1 LSSPGDE
8 DAVPNVL
15 AYPIDEATTIL
26 ERAGVR
32 VRDAVTTA
40 PPRPRAARGEVRV
53 VRQALRCD
61 GSVVLTVAAAGYEK
75 AEAE

>member
-1 LSSPGDE
+1 MSSPGDQ

-26 ERAGVR
+26 ERAGVH
-32 VRDAVTTA
+32 VRDVVTTA
-40 PPRPRAARGEVRV
+40 PPRPCAARGEVRV
-53 VRQALRCD
+53 LRQAVRPD
-61 GSVVLTVAAAGYEK
+61 GSVVLTVAVAARRR

>member
-1 LSSPGDE
+1 MSSPGDE

-32 VRDAVTTA
+32 VREVVTTA
-40 PPRPRAARGEVRV
+40 PPRPRAGRGEVRV
-53 VRQALRCD
+53 VRQALRSD
-61 GSVVLTVAAAGYEK
+61 GSVMLTVAAAACEK
-75 AEAE
+75 AEAQ

>member
-1 LSSPGDE
+1 MSSPGDQG
-8 DAVPNVL
+8 AAPNVL

-32 VRDAVTTA
+32 VRDVVTTA
-40 PPRPRAARGEVRV
+40 PPRPRAGRGEARV
-53 VRQALRCD
+53 LRQAVQPD
-61 GSVVLTVAAAGYEK
+61 GSVVLTVAAAACEK